1 MSIQIVVSRYNE
13 DIAWTKQFPNVVIY
27 NKGADDLSP
36 EYMVKPLPN
45 VGREGHTYYTHICDN
60 YDSQDGYDYT
70 VFLQGNPFDHSPN
83 LITNLSKYAD
93 SIPDINIDFE
103 FVSEDILYCKLSGC
117 VWDMSLPLR
126 EVYKRVFGDQ
136 LEVVDFVFGNGA
148 QFIVSWKQ
156 IRSRSK
162 EFYMNI
168 VKMLEN
174 EKDPM
179 EGYVIE
185 RFHKLIF
192 TSAG

>member
-13 DIAWTKQFPNVVIY
+13 DMEWTKQFPNVVIY

-36 EYMVKPLPN
+36 EYNVKSLPN
-45 VGREGHTYYTHICDN
+45 VGRECHTYYTHICDN
-60 YDSQDGYDYT
+60 YADIEYDYT

-83 LITNLSKYAD
+83 LVTNLAKYAD
-93 SIPDINIDFE
+93 SVVDLDFE
-103 FVSEDILYCKLSGC
+103 FISEDILYCKLSAC
-117 VWDMSLPLR
+117 VWDRSLPLR
-126 EVYKRVFGDQ
+126 DIYRKIFVDQ
-136 LEVVDFVFGNGA
+136 PEVVDFVFGKGA
-148 QFIVSWKQ
+148 QFIVSREQ
-156 IRSRSK
+156 ILKRSK
-162 EFYMNI
+162 DFYLNI

-192 TSAG
+192 VNSI